1 MIVYGVYIDDV
12 YELPLAICDTI
23 SQANA
28 IKCYYESSKDITCKI
43 EVIEI

>member
-12 YELPLAICDTI
+12 YELPVAICDTM

-28 IKCYYESSKDITCKI
+28 IKHYYASCKDITCKI